1 MMIYCHTTV
10 FIGCSLMKTQLL
22 SAGLI
27 RRPKG
32 LKYEADDAAWVCVYI
47 YTIFPHHLL
56 ALATMTPLSME
67 KASLGSPAM
76 FHARILMGSPSVLVT
91 VKSEE
96 QGIFRDWHFLIHSEV
111 QLPRYA
117 DVKAPRYEITPDAT
131 STSPVKLSYVS

>member
-1 MMIYCHTTV
+1 MIQS
-10 FIGCSLMKTQLL
+10 SLCFLQLE
-22 SAGLI
+22 
-27 RRPKG
+27 
-32 LKYEADDAAWVCVYI
+32 YEADGATCMYIHI
-47 YTIFPHHLL
+47 YTHHLL

-76 FHARILMGSPSVLVT
+76 FHALILMGSPSVLVT

-96 QGIFRDWHFLIHSEV
+96 QGILRDWHFLIHSEQ

-131 STSPVKLSYVS
+131 STSPVKLS

>member
-1 MMIYCHTTV
+1 
-10 FIGCSLMKTQLL
+10 MKTQLL
-22 SAGLI
+22 LASLI
-27 RRPKG
+27 RRPKR
-32 LKYEADDAAWVCVYI
+32 LKYEADDAACVCT
-47 YTIFPHHLL
+47 YTVFTHHLL